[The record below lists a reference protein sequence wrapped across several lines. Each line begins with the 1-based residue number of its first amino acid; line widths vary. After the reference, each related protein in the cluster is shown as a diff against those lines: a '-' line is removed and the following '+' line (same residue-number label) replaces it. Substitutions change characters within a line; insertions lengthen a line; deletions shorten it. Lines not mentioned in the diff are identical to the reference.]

1 MNALGCSGAA
11 LRLRPAVSLLT
22 IFVGEVTAMS
32 AVEEISDALE
42 RSAVR
47 LRDRLTRAETCT
59 RPKLHST
66 KALKGLYGD
75 YADDAAFNLDQG
87 RDDMLRG
94 FYYSVAV
101 VACCATSALGQQAGG
116 LSEADAKQAA
126 SMISK
131 AWDDAYN
138 AGDPHAI
145 AALFGPDGVYLTP
158 AGTMLKNPQDMEKA
172 LAARQKAGWTKESIK
187 VVDAH
192 AVGDRVSAIVEYTLF
207 GSGPNA
213 GQKIGGY
220 AAELLSRSGSDWR
233 FDLVAANL
241 APTPNLIPD
250 VTGMTGV
257 TGDNCVPFSI
267 CR

>member
-1 MNALGCSGAA
+1 
-11 LRLRPAVSLLT
+11 
-22 IFVGEVTAMS
+22 
-32 AVEEISDALE
+32 
-42 RSAVR
+42 
-47 LRDRLTRAETCT
+47 
-59 RPKLHST
+59 
-66 KALKGLYGD
+66 
-75 YADDAAFNLDQG
+75 
-87 RDDMLRG
+87 MLRG

-192 AVGDRVSAIVEYTLF
+192 AVGDRVSAVVEYTLF

-257 TGDNCVPFSI
+257 TGDSCVPFSI

>member
-1 MNALGCSGAA
+1 
-11 LRLRPAVSLLT
+11 
-22 IFVGEVTAMS
+22 
-32 AVEEISDALE
+32 
-42 RSAVR
+42 
-47 LRDRLTRAETCT
+47 
-59 RPKLHST
+59 
-66 KALKGLYGD
+66 
-75 YADDAAFNLDQG
+75 
-87 RDDMLRG
+87 MLRQF
-94 FYYSVAV
+94 FYPAAV
-101 VACCATSALGQQAGG
+101 VVCCATSALGQQAGG

-126 SMISK
+126 SIISK

-187 VVDAH
+187 VIDAH

-207 GSGPNA
+207 GSGRNA

-233 FDLVAANL
+233 VELVASKFVQNQTL
-241 APTPNLIPD
+241 
-250 VTGMTGV
+250 
-257 TGDNCVPFSI
+257 
-267 CR
+267 